1 MKKYDVKSLAKRG
14 GDSTMLIVLMV
25 ILVIFFSVLNPSFLS
40 ANSFSSIMK
49 QIPEIGLFTMAMML
63 PMLVGGIDLSIIASA
78 NLASILMS
86 M

>member
-40 ANSFSSIMK
+40 ANSFPGHADGADWNRAWHYQGRNLVRLPGFF
-49 QIPEIGLFTMAMML
+49 QIYRKRICA
-63 PMLVGGIDLSIIASA
+63 
-78 NLASILMS
+78 
-86 M
+86 